1 MHSAFIPSC
10 TSSGLHDCAVVCY
23 PLLLLLLLLA
33 AVQQTLLAALQR
45 RPFTTAAVCEA
56 AVRSAARHNQVAA
69 GCIRCFAQLV
79 MDACAQIA
87 ASSDSSNS
95 SSSSRLSDVL
105 AAAVTNSS
113 TRDALLLQFALIT
126 TQLKY
131 ASGGRCSTSVVSG
144 LLHYAMPT
152 CQTLVAMGKL
162 IERPL
167 GIDSDSGSSSVS
179 SSSVE
184 QQRERV
190 RAMVPWIHLAGR
202 CLFFAGSQL
211 LLVLEDPA
219 AARAAGMNAKVTV
232 VMEQVRFCICLLLYI
247 CLFIYYNILAHIFI
261 IIYLLIHYLS
271 HI

>member
-1 MHSAFIPSC
+1 
-10 TSSGLHDCAVVCY
+10 
-23 PLLLLLLLLA
+23 LLLLLLLA

-56 AVRSAARHNQVAA
+56 AVRGAARHNQVAA
-69 GCIRCFAQLV
+69 GCIRCFASLV

-87 ASSDSSNS
+87 ASSDSSNSNS

-152 CQTLVAMGKL
+152 CQTLVATGKL
-162 IERPL
+162 VERPL

-202 CLFFAGSQL
+202 CLFFAGCQL

-219 AARAAGMNAKVTV
+219 AARAAGRNAKVTV
-232 VMEQVRFCICLLLYI
+232 VMEQVRFSICLL
-247 CLFIYYNILAHIFI
+247 
-261 IIYLLIHYLS
+261 
-271 HI
+271 